1 MLYIARRATAPEQT
15 SEARMQDPLQ
25 VGKDEARHSRM
36 NVRSRFISETARLM
50 REHGGHQVSTRQICD
65 AVGVTA
71 PSLYHHFGD
80 LQGLQHSALE
90 YAYNRFMDSWQER
103 SKSHDPITRI
113 RSGWDAQIAFC
124 RDEPTLY
131 SIIATQN
138 ATGTMH
144 EHIRVA
150 HHRLIEDFREILEL
164 RSLRYPPETAAQI
177 FSASC
182 LGAAAM
188 LMLQGGSILR
198 IDALSEIMR
207 EDALANILGEP
218 ADRHGQRLS
227 DWSRLGEHR

>member
-1 MLYIARRATAPEQT
+1 
-15 SEARMQDPLQ
+15 MQDPLPVEKVVTRQ
-25 VGKDEARHSRM
+25 SRT
-36 NVRSRFISETARLM
+36 NIRSRFISETTRLM
-50 REHGGHQVSTRQICD
+50 RERGVDQVSTRQICD

-90 YAYNRFMDSWQER
+90 YAYNRFMESWRE
-103 SKSHDPITRI
+103 KSVSPDPITRI
-113 RSGWDAQIAFC
+113 RNGWDAQIAFC

-144 EHIRVA
+144 EHIQVA
-150 HHRLIEDFREILEL
+150 HRRLVNDFRQVHEL
-164 RSLRYPPETAAQI
+164 HSLRYPPETAAQV

-188 LMLQGGSILR
+188 LVLQGEFMPR
-198 IDALSEIMR
+198 IDALSDIMR
-207 EDALANILGEP
+207 EDALASILGGSV
-218 ADRHGQRLS
+218 DRCWQGLP
-227 DWSRLGEHR
+227 G